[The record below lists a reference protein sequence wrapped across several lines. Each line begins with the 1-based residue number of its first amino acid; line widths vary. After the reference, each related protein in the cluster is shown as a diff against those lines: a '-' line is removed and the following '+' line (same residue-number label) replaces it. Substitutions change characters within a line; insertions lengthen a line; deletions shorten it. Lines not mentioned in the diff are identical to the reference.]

1 MEEAMKATDSNVTF
15 RDPVC
20 GMTVNEDSAHRYTYA
35 GEVHRFC
42 SSDCLEKYK
51 ADPDRFPEKA

>member
-1 MEEAMKATDSNVTF
+1 MKATDSNVTF

-20 GMTVNEDSAHRYTYA
+20 GMAVNEDSAHRYAYA
-35 GEVHRFC
+35 GAVHRFC

-51 ADPDRFPEKA
+51 ADPGHFPEKA